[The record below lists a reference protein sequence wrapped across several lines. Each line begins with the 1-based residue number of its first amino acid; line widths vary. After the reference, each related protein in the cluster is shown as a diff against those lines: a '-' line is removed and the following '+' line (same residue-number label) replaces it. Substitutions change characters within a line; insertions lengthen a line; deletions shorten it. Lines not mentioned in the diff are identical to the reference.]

1 MRRIDIEIAPDWVFT
16 LPMLVKVLGAFNV
29 IANGFRASGGYI
41 AILVGSF
48 FLARNVFDIPL
59 HIEPYFW
66 PAIVIGVGLII
77 LFKPRKRW
85 DSEKKNCDSDDRHQ
99 SQDQLNESDR
109 INSLVAFGGVNRN
122 VISKSFKG
130 GEMTAFMGG
139 AEFNFGKADIE
150 RRAELDVTVIM
161 GGVKLIVPQNWDVEL
176 NTTNILGEVDDKRRG
191 NGATIENTKKLVLTG
206 TVTMGGVEIK
216 SY

>member
-1 MRRIDIEIAPDWVFT
+1 
-16 LPMLVKVLGAFNV
+16 
-29 IANGFRASGGYI
+29 
-41 AILVGSF
+41 
-48 FLARNVFDIPL
+48 
-59 HIEPYFW
+59 
-66 PAIVIGVGLII
+66 
-77 LFKPRKRW
+77 
-85 DSEKKNCDSDDRHQ
+85 
-99 SQDQLNESDR
+99 
-109 INSLVAFGGVNRN
+109 LVAFGGVNRN